1 MIVLHLLCRVFR
13 VVYHI
18 RMSVQS
24 AAMVLLAT
32 VFIAGA
38 ARGPDRQDAWSERS
52 TLAYQ
57 TTQPARKPNPAS
69 VSGTVTSDG
78 AALSRA
84 RVILRSAAL
93 PQQRITM
100 SDGEGAFT
108 IGNLPPGDY
117 DVVVIRSGYALS
129 ASSVTLR
136 LGDGEDRRG
145 FNIALQRAGTIPGRI
160 TDEDGTPMANA
171 EVEALSLR
179 VSDPRQT
186 PLAVASSRTD
196 DRGEFR
202 LTGLPAG
209 QYFIVARDPAFNNVG
224 DESGALR
231 YAPTYYPGAL
241 AVAEAQPVSV
251 TAGRDSSRV
260 EFRLQIVRPVRVSGI
275 IGTADRQLLTGAVI
289 LIPRDSTSATPVPPE
304 DVEIQPDGRFVF
316 RNVAPGRYQIR
327 ARAVVDPKQALLFG
341 RFAVSVHDRDVNI
354 ATIHLVPGAIL
365 SGRVEWVAKN
375 GTAVPPAKGLRVRAP
390 FADGTSFGDTVTGEI
405 TPDGSFRIDGA
416 MPGRHY
422 LTIEG
427 LPEAW
432 AITSITVR
440 GRDVL
445 FEPADV
451 HEAQQVRDIRIVV
464 SDAPTVLEGTVRDSS
479 GRPSSD
485 ALVVAMPPSLRAWSP
500 ADPRL
505 RTTRTDDAGRYRVRG
520 LPAGTYQLSA
530 ISALDELAAMR
541 REWVERLQSAATRL
555 ALAANETRTLDLVA
569 RHASAFTRPVSR

>member
-1 MIVLHLLCRVFR
+1 MCA
-13 VVYHI
+13 
-18 RMSVQS
+18 QT
-24 AAMVLLAT
+24 AAMAFLAT

-38 ARGPDRQDAWSERS
+38 AGAPDKRDARTKRS
-52 TLAYQ
+52 TFEFQ
-57 TTQPARKPNPAS
+57 TAQPARKPNAAGI
-69 VSGTVTSDG
+69 SGIVTSDSDG
-78 AALSRA
+78 APLSRA
-84 RVILRSAAL
+84 RVIVRSAAL
-93 PQQRITM
+93 AQPRIAI
-100 SDGEGAFT
+100 SDGRGAFA
-108 IGNLPPGDY
+108 IGNLAAGDY
-117 DVVVIRSGYALS
+117 EVVVIRSGYALPAS
-129 ASSVTLR
+129 ALALR

-145 FNIALQRAGTIPGRI
+145 FNIALQRAGTIPGKI
-160 TDEDGTPMANA
+160 MDEDGTPMANA
-171 EVEALSLR
+171 EIEALSLR

-209 QYFIVARDPAFNNVG
+209 QYFMVARDPAFNNVG

-241 AVAEAQPVSV
+241 ALAEAQPVSV
-251 TAGRDSSRV
+251 TAGRESSRV
-260 EFRLQIVRPVRVSGI
+260 EFRLQLVRPVRVSGI
-275 IGTADRQLLTGAVI
+275 IGTPDRRRLLTGAVI
-289 LIPRDSTSATPVPPE
+289 LMPRDSINATPVRPE

-327 ARAVVDPKQALLFG
+327 ARAVIDPKQAVLFG
-341 RFAVSVHDRDVNI
+341 SFAVSVDDRDVNI

-365 SGRVEWVAKN
+365 SGRVEWISTN
-375 GTAVPPAKGLRVRAP
+375 GIPAPTGKGLRVRAP

-405 TPDGSFRIDGA
+405 NPDGSFRIDGA

-432 AITSITVR
+432 AITSIAVR

-445 FEPADV
+445 YEPADV
-451 HEAQQVRDIRIVV
+451 HEAQQVRDIQIMV

-479 GRPSSD
+479 GRPSPD
-485 ALVVAMPPSLRAWSP
+485 TLVVAMPPSARTWSP

-530 ISALDELAAMR
+530 VAALDELAAMR
-541 REWVERLQSAATRL
+541 REWMERLESNATRL
-555 ALAANETRTLDLVA
+555 ALAANEIRTLDLVA
-569 RHASAFTRPVSR
+569 RHASALTRPVSR